1 MNPKR
6 THTILNPIQ
15 INPGK
20 NGPIQPPKKRIIVN
34 ADIRIIFE
42 YSPKKK
48 SANPMAEYSVKYPA
62 TSSASASGKSKGAR
76 LVSARI
82 HTSQIIAAG
91 NKGIKN
97 QTFC

>member
-20 NGPIQPPKKRIIVN
+20 NGPIQPPKK
-34 ADIRIIFE
+34 RIIFE